1 MKQTI
6 IASSSCSAPS
16 ANSIACG
23 DIDQCV
29 SLLNV
34 DFLSPTTFAKR
45 WVTVIIQE
53 VMNVKLTI
61 TIAHVVASVPAGRR
75 SSMILLTEQVVSLL
89 PHTHGEISASNSVHA
104 NTYLGNCPRR
114 RWTDLIG
121 ERTRRCPHRQSQFAA
136 DPASQPGTPK
146 QHRTPLNLHTSSS
159 SRLNMAKRKDF
170 CLERRHHTC
179 TMYCRA
185 APCLTV
191 VLRKKTLL
199 LRLKRRG
206 PRDRWFECHFGN

>member
-1 MKQTI
+1 MRFAVERRFPQTHYLCE
-6 IASSSCSAPS
+6 AVGNRHHPRGHERKALHHNCQ
-16 ANSIACG
+16 CG
-23 DIDQCV
+23 C
-29 SLLNV
+29 
-34 DFLSPTTFAKR
+34 
-45 WVTVIIQE
+45 
-53 VMNVKLTI
+53 
-61 TIAHVVASVPAGRR
+61 
-75 SSMILLTEQVVSLL
+75 
-89 PHTHGEISASNSVHA
+89 ISACRKAVQYDIAYRTSGFSPAPYTRRNIRVKFR
-104 NTYLGNCPRR
+104 GR

-121 ERTRRCPHRQSQFAA
+121 ERTRRCPHRQSQLAA

-199 LRLKRRG
+199 LRLKRQG
-206 PRDRWFECHFGN
+206 PRGRWFECHFGNWCLNRRAASYNLANTSRSLQM

>member
-1 MKQTI
+1 MRFAVERRFPQPHYLCEAVGNRHHPRGHKRKALCHNCPCGCI
-6 IASSSCSAPS
+6 SACRKAVQYDITYRTSGFSPAPYTWRNIRVKFRACQHLPWELSEKAMDGSHRRTHPS
-16 ANSIACG
+16 
-23 DIDQCV
+23 
-29 SLLNV
+29 
-34 DFLSPTTFAKR
+34 LSPS
-45 WVTVIIQE
+45 
-53 VMNVKLTI
+53 TI
-61 TIAHVVASVPAGRR
+61 PTRRR
-75 SSMILLTEQVVSLL
+75 SRLST
-89 PHTHGEISASNSVHA
+89 
-104 NTYLGNCPRR
+104 
-114 RWTDLIG
+114 
-121 ERTRRCPHRQSQFAA
+121 
-136 DPASQPGTPK
+136 GTPK

-185 APCLTV
+185 APYLTV